1 MNYQAT
7 KIFLKSGRIVV
18 LCLYLL
24 FVLFPIYWMVA
35 TSFKH
40 NTEIINAQELTYF
53 PQKFTAENYN
63 QLFSMYDYGNM
74 LKNSI
79 IVSLSSAFC
88 ITMLS
93 IFGGYGLARYQFKTK
108 TLFLLFFLVTQMI
121 PGILVIIPLYVIFS
135 KINLVNTR
143 LSLFIF
149 YLVSNLPFCAITMR
163 SFFERIPYTLEE
175 AATVDGCTKLQTL
188 RKIVLPVMFP
198 GIVAVFVFAFIG
210 IVSWEFNKLVSSII
224 FVACA
229 TFQVLLVAEDLLFRS
244 PEEIATIQKILSDYR
259 KYNLEVFTVVT
270 KIVIKNTTNEDLV
283 TDINR
288 LLNIKREILDI
299 ESNINL
305 KESKRLIKRA
315 TKEVEL
321 YMKQL
326 NTNIYGEQQ

>member
-93 IFGGYGLARYQFKTK
+93 ISGGYGLARYQFKMK

-210 IVSWEFNKLVSSII
+210 AWNELIAGTI
-224 FVACA
+224 FINTPNYWTIPIGLKSLIGKYDVKWG
-229 TFQVLLVAEDLLFRS
+229 VLMAGGVLALLPTAIMFA
-244 PEEIATIQKILSDYR
+244 IMQK
-259 KYNLEVFTVVT
+259 FVVEGLT
-270 KIVIKNTTNEDLV
+270 AGAV
-283 TDINR
+283 
-288 LLNIKREILDI
+288 
-299 ESNINL
+299 
-305 KESKRLIKRA
+305 KE
-315 TKEVEL
+315 
-321 YMKQL
+321 
-326 NTNIYGEQQ
+326 